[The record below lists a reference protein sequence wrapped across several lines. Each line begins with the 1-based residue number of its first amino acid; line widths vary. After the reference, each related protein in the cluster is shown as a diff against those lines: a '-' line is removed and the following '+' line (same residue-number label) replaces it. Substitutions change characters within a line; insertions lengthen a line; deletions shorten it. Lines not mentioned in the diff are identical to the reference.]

1 METKSYILMRERAI
15 GPVLSH
21 NVVIVAVEY
30 AGDFVVSGFQLPFGC
45 AEMAYLW
52 VFFNVVI
59 LPEFHFLKL
68 LVQLEAANILM

>member
-45 AEMAYLW
+45 AEMAYL
-52 VFFNVVI
+52 
-59 LPEFHFLKL
+59 
-68 LVQLEAANILM
+68 